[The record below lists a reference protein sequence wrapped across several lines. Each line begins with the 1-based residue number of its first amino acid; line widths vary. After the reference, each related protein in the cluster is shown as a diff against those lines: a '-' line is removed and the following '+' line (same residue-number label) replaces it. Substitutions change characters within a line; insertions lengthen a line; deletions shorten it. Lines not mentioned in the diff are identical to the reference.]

1 MVRHPPEFLNN
12 GTCLLPAYDER
23 KRSSIIL
30 SSEPP
35 YSNWKISY
43 SFKESDIIQS
53 VLIKAR
59 EESLTMFF
67 RPHSDPRYIWKSHS
81 TNQGVLCTTP
91 DMTSLPNSLSGFST
105 ISANNSIAMIYN
117 HTHENKRYSL
127 SVSSSQDGR
136 TTWGEHWNI
145 DNGKFNSRKLL

>member
-12 GTCLLPAYDER
+12 GTYLLPAYDEC

-43 SFKESDIIQS
+43 SFTKSDIIQS
-53 VLIKAR
+53 VLIKTR
-59 EESLTMFF
+59 EERLTMFF

-81 TNQGVLCTTP
+81 TNQGVLWTTP
-91 DMTSLPNSLSGFST
+91 DMTSLPNTLSGFST

-117 HTHENKRYSL
+117 HTHEHRRYPL
-127 SVSSSQDGR
+127 SVFTSQDGGNHMGR
-136 TTWGEHWNI
+136 TL
-145 DNGKFNSRKLL
+145 KYRQCQV